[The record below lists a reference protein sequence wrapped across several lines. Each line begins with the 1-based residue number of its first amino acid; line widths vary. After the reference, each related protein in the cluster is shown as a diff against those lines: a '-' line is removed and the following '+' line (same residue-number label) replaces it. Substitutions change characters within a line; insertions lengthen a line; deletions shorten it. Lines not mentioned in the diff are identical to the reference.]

1 MISRVQGI
9 CGEGAGDC
17 GEETGEKLLSLDNK
31 RTVPNKGT
39 VSQVC
44 GYLKVSS
51 DKTLNFEYKVSLGYV
66 ERPSIKSQNK
76 TKNKVS
82 LSLSSKCRWWV

>member
-17 GEETGEKLLSLDNK
+17 GEATGEKLLSLDNK
-31 RTVPNKGT
+31 GT
-39 VSQVC
+39 ISQVC
-44 GYLKVSS
+44 GYLRVSS

-82 LSLSSKCRWWV
+82 LSLSIKCRWWV